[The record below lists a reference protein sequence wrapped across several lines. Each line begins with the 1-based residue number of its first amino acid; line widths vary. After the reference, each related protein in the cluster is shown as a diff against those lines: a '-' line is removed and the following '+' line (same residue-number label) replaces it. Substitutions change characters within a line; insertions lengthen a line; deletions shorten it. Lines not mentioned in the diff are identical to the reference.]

1 MLRLQGQALQQLAQL
16 PGATAGL
23 ALARPHGQA
32 ALGGPVALRPLG
44 THTLGCRGP
53 TLPQAVT
60 QPMLLGFNPFDVMM
74 TPGMQAA
81 VWGKKQ
87 QNEASC
93 NTHPPHSPV
102 GAAISPSSK
111 GNKGA
116 AFPPHFHL
124 PCYPSHKHPSREW
137 VPVARGLIAS
147 PI

>member
-16 PGATAGL
+16 PGATAGS
-23 ALARPHGQA
+23 ALAHPHGQA

-53 TLPQAVT
+53 TLPPAVT
-60 QPMLLGFNPFDVMM
+60 QLMLLGFNPFDVMM

-93 NTHPPHSPV
+93 NTHTPTPQQGLPSPHLQRATRV
-102 GAAISPSSK
+102 
-111 GNKGA
+111 
-116 AFPPHFHL
+116 L
-124 PCYPSHKHPSREW
+124 PSHPTFISLVILPTNIQAGSGCPLLE
-137 VPVARGLIAS
+137 V
-147 PI
+147 